1 MKGSDLLLI
10 GVAIWGLYEI
20 DKKNARTPTAT
31 PRPYYDF
38 DRIWEGVLEKSF
50 KKPELVST
58 NKIEIP
64 LIQGPTA
71 LINPPDNTAIE
82 ASKWLAL
89 IKHPEV
95 IVILGKKGSG
105 KSALGFRILEYFR
118 WTLPVYVI
126 GLPVDAHK
134 YLPDWIGVKPELKDV
149 PPDSIV
155 MVDESYVLY
164 HARSSMTAQAKAL
177 SEMLNLS
184 RQRNQTLI
192 FVSQESRQIDRN
204 ILSAADVIIFKE
216 PGMLQSRF
224 DRPELRDIAK
234 EAKLA
239 FTTVRGDK
247 RNWSY
252 VHAPNAD
259 YMGLIENRVPT
270 FWNQKLSRAFARNT
284 GQSSAKTPK
293 KMTLEEK
300 ILKAKELY
308 ASGWSI
314 TRIAE
319 YFGVSRGT
327 VYNWLHD
334 YPYKG

>member
-1 MKGSDLLLI
+1 M
-10 GVAIWGLYEI
+10 
-20 DKKNARTPTAT
+20 DKKNARTPTAS
-31 PRPYYDF
+31 PIPNYDF
-38 DRIWEGVLEKSF
+38 EKIGDEILEEASRKWELLLSNTRE
-50 KKPELVST
+50 T
-58 NKIEIP
+58 P

-71 LINPPDNTAIE
+71 LINPPDNTAME

-89 IKHPEV
+89 LKHPEV

-118 WTLPVYVI
+118 WTSPVYVI

-164 HARSSMTAQAKAL
+164 HARSSMTARAKAL

-204 ILSAADVIIFKE
+204 ILSAADVIVFKE

-327 VYNWLHD
+327 IYNWLHD
-334 YPYKG
+334 YPYKQRLQEKKQ